1 VVWFFHGSEGVVG
14 KGDLWTKPPAQ
25 GTILDRKTGKY
36 TLKMAWYRAAAGTLA
51 IPGKRLK
58 GDWQMSADIP
68 TSGYGRV
75 GFLPTLLHFSKDGC
89 WEVTGTLNNSTVTLM
104 MDV

>member
-1 VVWFFHGSEGVVG
+1 MGN
-14 KGDLWTKPPAQ
+14 GDLWTKPPGFQ
-25 GTILDRKTGKY
+25 GTPLLDRKTRKY

-51 IPGKRLK
+51 ITGKRLE
-58 GDWQMSADIP
+58 GDGQMNADIP

-104 MDV
+104 MDVY